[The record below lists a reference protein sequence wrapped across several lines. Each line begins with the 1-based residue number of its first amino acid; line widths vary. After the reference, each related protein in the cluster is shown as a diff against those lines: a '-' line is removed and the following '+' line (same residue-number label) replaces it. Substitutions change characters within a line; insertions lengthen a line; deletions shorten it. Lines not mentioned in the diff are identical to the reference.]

1 MKLQQLVTTK
11 LTSIIEAEDW
21 TATVEKDYANT
32 GYILALDAELDVLF
46 SIRFDFQTT
55 YFTLEL
61 FVGSAAT
68 RTDSAEVRAST
79 INGASNSSVIDKI
92 ADGMGV

>member
-32 GYILALDAELDVLF
+32 GYILALDAELDILW

-61 FVGSAAT
+61 YEGSTVRFVDT
-68 RTDSAEVRAST
+68 KVRAST